1 MKDERVKEL
10 IDYIKLL
17 HVALECSTDPGD
29 DEEDNLMD
37 AIWDSKMELKE
48 LGYDGWEDL

>member
-10 IDYIKLL
+10 IGYIKLL
-17 HVALECSTDPGD
+17 HIALECSTDPGD
-29 DEEDNLMD
+29 DEENNLMD

>member
-17 HVALECSTDPGD
+17 HAALECSTDPGD
-29 DEEDNLMD
+29 DEEDNLMG

-48 LGYDGWEDL
+48 LGYDGGEDL